1 MPKKTLPGHRVS
13 AASAKAKR
21 DFLSG
26 GNSSVKSLAET
37 TSSEPER
44 SEQIE
49 VEVPAPATSMGR
61 PPLSEE
67 VKRIQ
72 VGLRKADLKALDTV
86 LYTWRQHGDS
96 KLNTTSTIRSVLAT
110 VLPILEQIEFV
121 ENEHELRSQLEE
133 LFQSIHS

>member
-13 AASAKAKR
+13 AASAQAKR
-21 DFLSG
+21 EFLSG
-26 GNSSVKSLAET
+26 GNSSVKSLASAA
-37 TSSEPER
+37 SSEPER
-44 SEQIE
+44 FEQVE
-49 VEVPAPATSMGR
+49 VEVPAPAPSMGR

-72 VGLRKADLKALDTV
+72 VGLRKADLKALDTI

-110 VLPILEQIEFV
+110 VLPLLEQIEFA
-121 ENEHELRSQLEE
+121 ENEQELRTHLEE
-133 LFQSIHS
+133 LFQSISS